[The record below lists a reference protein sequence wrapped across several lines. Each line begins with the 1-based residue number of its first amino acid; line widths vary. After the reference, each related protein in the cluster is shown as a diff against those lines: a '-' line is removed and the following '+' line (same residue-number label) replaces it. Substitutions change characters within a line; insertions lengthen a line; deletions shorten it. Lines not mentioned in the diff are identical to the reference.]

1 MSMKQGLTWAVS
13 IVSGLA
19 VYAASAEQT
28 AVVKKNRVNVR
39 GQASQKSEV
48 VTQLKKGETVTVLEE
63 IEVKKPKRG
72 DPAKWA
78 RIQLPSN
85 TPVWVFAPYIETA
98 NKTVNIKRLNV
109 RAGPGENFSVLSR
122 LERGAPV
129 KEIRVVDNWM
139 EIEAPANA
147 SAFIAADLLEM
158 QAPPVTPTLAQAAPT
173 PEPAPTTLENLTTE
187 PKPAPVVD
195 ATTAPAP
202 APILPVT
209 TTPATEATPA
219 AVTPSEPV
227 AAPTSVTEPP
237 PRRVVS
243 REGVVIVSR
252 SIQAPTSYGLEN
264 SELRRTINYLHSED
278 ETLKL
283 KSFAGRKVIVTGEEL
298 IDQRWINT
306 PIIEVE
312 SIRLVP

>member
-1 MSMKQGLTWAVS
+1 MNMKQRLAWAVS

-19 VYAASAEQT
+19 VFAASAEQT

-39 GQASQKSEV
+39 GHASQKSEV

-72 DPAKWA
+72 EPARWA

-109 RAGPGENFSVLSR
+109 RAGPGENFSILSR

-129 KEIRVVDNWM
+129 KEIRVVENWM
-139 EIEAPANA
+139 EIQAPANA
-147 SAFIAADLLEM
+147 SAFVAADLLEI
-158 QAPPVTPTLAQAAPT
+158 QAPPATPPLAQAAPT
-173 PEPAPTTLENLTTE
+173 PEPAPTTVENVTTE

-195 ATTAPAP
+195 ATAVPAPAP
-202 APILPVT
+202 ALPAT
-209 TTPATEATPA
+209 TTPATATPA
-219 AVTPSEPV
+219 EPV
-227 AAPTSVTEPP
+227 AAPTAVTESA

-243 REGVVIVSR
+243 REGLVIVSR

-264 SELRRTINYLHSED
+264 PELRRTINYLHSED

-283 KSFAGRKVIVTGEEL
+283 KNFAGRKVIVTGEEL
-298 IDQRWINT
+298 IDQRWVNT